1 MAVSGY
7 SAKQIWLHWV
17 LALLI
22 IIQFVL
28 HDGILAVSDAM
39 AKGQEPAMTLI
50 ARSHIIL
57 GILIF
62 ILALVRV
69 YVRLTRGAP
78 RAPDDEPAVL
88 RFLAG
93 ATHLVLYA
101 ILIAMP
107 ISGAASWFGGVEA
120 ASFGHF
126 VGKFVLL
133 AFFLLHFVG
142 AIYQRFI
149 LKTDVMQRMMQA
161 EK

>member
-28 HDGILAVSDAM
+28 HDGILAISDAM
-39 AKGQEPAMTLI
+39 AKGEEPAMTLI
-50 ARSHIIL
+50 ARSHIII

-62 ILALVRV
+62 LLALFRV

-78 RAPDDEPAVL
+78 AAPADEPAVL

-101 ILIAMP
+101 ILLVMP
-107 ISGAASWFGGVEA
+107 LSGAASWFGGIEA

-133 AFFLLHFVG
+133 AFFLLHVVG
-142 AIYQRFI
+142 ALYQRFI
-149 LKTDVMQRMMQA
+149 LKTDVMARMMQA

>member
-1 MAVSGY
+1 MAVTGY
-7 SAKQIWLHWV
+7 SAKQIWLHWA

-28 HDGILAVSDAM
+28 HDGILAVSDAI
-39 AKGQEPAMTLI
+39 AKGEEPAMTLI

-57 GILIF
+57 GIVIF
-62 ILALVRV
+62 LLALYRV
-69 YVRLTRGAP
+69 YIRLTRGAP
-78 RAPDDEPAVL
+78 PAPADEPAIL

-93 ATHLVLYA
+93 ATHVVLYA
-101 ILIAMP
+101 ILLIMP
-107 ISGAASWFGGVEA
+107 LSGAASWFGGIEA
-120 ASFGHF
+120 ASTGHF
-126 VGKFVLL
+126 IQKFILL

-142 AIYQRFI
+142 ALYQRFI